1 MPTVLPRLL
10 VVDNDE
16 RIVFYLQTL
25 FNKRGYDVHTA
36 QGVGGAALRQDAIE
50 RAQAVRPHVAIVDL
64 RLDDEYTDDPTGL
77 SLLPAL
83 ASARCILYSAYLAPT
98 VLSRVKRQ
106 YNVFDWVDKQDIERL
121 YTVVDEAAHQ
131 ASASRRGLAIQW
143 PTDWRRQTIIEAL
156 FKEAPTQPEIEI
168 LDDIIAQLF
177 GDSRRIK
184 AETVNGKP
192 EEGLRSVVRGRSV
205 IAKIHPDQLQP
216 MVLKLGLARRTHR
229 EYENYQAH
237 IHGFLPGLF
246 HTQIEKHTL
255 FWDLGGTVYS
265 FVSAGQQALPTFAIH
280 YAQTTEADKILA
292 PLRHLFRTVWHPH
305 YEAAVPLPHASLY
318 DAYTELFQLD
328 EKLAEIDTMLW
339 PKVQALTGLPENPIA
354 WVQTDGRRSSTVPTA
369 RQAVTHGDLH
379 GDNLFVEEE
388 RAWLIDF
395 ERTGPSHALRDF
407 AELEV
412 DIFARLIPQERVDWA
427 TLHRL
432 AEWLVTPTEPGAFT
446 VTAELDANAEV
457 RKALEV
463 ISGARGLAHEI
474 VRHSDQREQL
484 WAMLFDSL
492 FVASVNSMP
501 ETQRLRA
508 LLYAG
513 VICQRLACW
522 QEAWPPRGTPT
533 P

>member
-1 MPTVLPRLL
+1 MPTVPPRLL

-16 RIVFYLQTL
+16 RIVYYLQTI
-25 FNKRGYDVHTA
+25 FNKRGYDVYTPR
-36 QGVGGAALRQDAIE
+36 GVGGAALRQNAVAV
-50 RAQAVRPHVAIVDL
+50 AQAVRPHVAIVDL

-77 SLLPAL
+77 LLLPEL

-121 YTVVDEAAHQ
+121 YTVIDEAAYQ
-131 ASASRRGLAIQW
+131 ASASRRGLAIEW
-143 PTDWRRQTIIEAL
+143 PTNWRRQEIIDAL
-156 FKEAPTQPEIEI
+156 FKEAPTQPEIAI

-184 AETVNGKP
+184 PETVNGKP

-205 IAKIHPDQLQP
+205 IAKIHADHLQP

-265 FVSAGQQALPTFAIH
+265 FVGAGQQALPTFAIH
-280 YAQTTEADKILA
+280 YAQSDAADKILA
-292 PLRHLFRTVWHPH
+292 PLRHLFRVVWQPH
-305 YEAAVPLPHASLY
+305 YAAAVPMTSSSLY
-318 DAYTELFQLD
+318 AAYDDLFRLG
-328 EKLAEIDTMLW
+328 EKLAQIDG
-339 PKVQALTGLPENPIA
+339 ALLTKLHELVGLPLDPVQ
-354 WVQTDGRRSSTVPTA
+354 WVQTFGHNSVMPTA

-412 DIFARLIPQERVDWA
+412 DIFARLIPQDQVDWA
-427 TLHRL
+427 TLQHL
-432 AEWLVTPTEPGAFT
+432 AEVLVSPSKPGVTLAPDAAVVNNQAVHKAFQ
-446 VTAELDANAEV
+446 VINGV
-457 RKALEV
+457 RT
-463 ISGARGLAHEI
+463 LAHEI
-474 VRHSDQREQL
+474 IGHTDQREAL
-484 WAMLFDSL
+484 WAMLFDAL
-492 FVASVNSMP
+492 FVASVNAMP
-501 ETQRLRA
+501 EPQRLRA

-513 VICQRLACW
+513 VICRRLATW
-522 QEAWPPRGTPT
+522 HEPWLLKEDVG
-533 P
+533 